1 MSIIVPLQTNK
12 SLYGRFS
19 DEIQFSKVTL
29 TSTWNLNPTSTE
41 RQGMLLFVNPLAVS
55 TQETEKS
62 FVVFRANGIHCR
74 KVDFIRRHRRGLTSC
89 YNSLLYNWYTSALCN
104 LSS

>member
-41 RQGMLLFVNPLAVS
+41 RQPMLLFVNPLAVS
-55 TQETEKS
+55 TQETE
-62 FVVFRANGIHCR
+62 
-74 KVDFIRRHRRGLTSC
+74 
-89 YNSLLYNWYTSALCN
+89 NSLLCSEQTGFIAGKLISYEDTDVV
-104 LSS
+104 